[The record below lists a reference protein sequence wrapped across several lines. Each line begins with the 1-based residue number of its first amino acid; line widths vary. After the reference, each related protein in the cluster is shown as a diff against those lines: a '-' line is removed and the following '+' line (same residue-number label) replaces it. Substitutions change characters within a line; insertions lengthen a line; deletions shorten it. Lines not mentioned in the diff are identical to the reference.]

1 MALKGDVM
9 RNVAMVVLFMLA
21 IVACN
26 GTDGGGNDNPLPTVA
41 NSAHNGGG
49 FHASNLTCEAYC
61 GEGDALAFPLGIN
74 PGLICDHALCF
85 VDGVCFYGCPD
96 DLVFPPCAN

>member
-1 MALKGDVM
+1 MALKGEVM

-26 GTDGGGNDNPLPTVA
+26 GTDGGGNDNPLPTVP
-41 NSAHNGGG
+41 NPAHNGGG

-61 GEGDALAFPLGIN
+61 GEGESITFRNGTSFAGVCEN
-74 PGLICDHALCF
+74 KLCF